1 MKRIYLALALGV
13 LAFNAS
19 AQRSIDLEMLHAV
32 PSTIIIDSVNLS
44 NTPIAWGIVNHG
56 PNSILTTDTVK
67 WSTPSG
73 AYYYIPT
80 AVVPMGDTL
89 GFADTLQFANGPADG
104 PIDWC
109 DSAWAV
115 TSTAST
121 ITDPVP
127 GNNKECSTVT
137 IDNRNGPTGIFNNG
151 LVTASLAIYP
161 NPASDK
167 VNFKYSFSK
176 SSDVSVRISDI
187 AGRTAL
193 VKDFGKQTEGEK
205 AFTLD
210 ISSLQNGVYYIE
222 MIADGKRA
230 INKLTIRK

>member
-1 MKRIYLALALGV
+1 MKRIYMALALGV
-13 LAFNAS
+13 FAFSAS

-32 PSTIIIDSVNLS
+32 PSTIVIDSVNLS
-44 NTPIAWGIVNHG
+44 NTVIAWGIVNHG
-56 PNSILTTDTVK
+56 PDNLLTTDTVK

-73 AYYYIPT
+73 TYYYKPT
-80 AVVPMGDTL
+80 VAVAMGDTL
-89 GFADTLQFANGPADG
+89 GFTDTLQFTDGPADG

-109 DSAWAV
+109 DSVWSIS
-115 TSTAST
+115 STAST

-127 GNNKECSTVT
+127 ANNKVCTTVT
-137 IDNRNGPTGIFNNG
+137 IDNRNGATGIFTNG

-167 VNFKYSFSK
+167 VNFKYTFPK
-176 SSDVSVRISDI
+176 SSEVSVRITDI

-193 VKDFGKQTEGEK
+193 TKDFGKQAQGEK
-205 AFTLD
+205 EFMLD
-210 ISSLQNGVYYIE
+210 ISALQNGVYYIE
-222 MIADGKRA
+222 LISDNKRA